1 MQAHYL
7 RHLVFLAVVVVVLV
21 LIAAGAV
28 LLIRNLNEI
37 AANALWILAIIA
49 FVLLVWKGDFLLM
62 LKAYERAVITRF
74 GKVARVGGPGWC
86 VRIPGIESATVVDL
100 RTETVDVPKQD
111 VITKEN
117 IELKVEAILYL
128 RVNKDKQSVIN
139 SVVEIDDYKE
149 AARLYLISS
158 IRAIIGTMTL
168 PEVIARTEE
177 LETKLQQEVE
187 KIASKWGIEV
197 VSVDFKDVDIPD
209 TVLQAMHE
217 EKAAEQRKFARMES
231 AEAHM
236 AEIKAVRDA
245 AEQLSD
251 KALAY
256 YYIRA
261 LEKIGRGKSTKFIFP
276 MELSRLAEAVG
287 GRVGGTS
294 SSDLEQLFKKYAPA
308 VTNLLS
314 KNEKEKIQKEAKK
327 R

>member
-7 RHLVFLAVVVVVLV
+7 RHLVFLAVVVIVLV

-28 LLIRNLNEI
+28 FLLKNLNEI
-37 AANALWILAIIA
+37 AANALWILAIVV
-49 FVLLVWKGDFLLM
+49 FLLILWKGDFLLT
-62 LKAYERAVITRF
+62 LQDYQRAVIMRF
-74 GKVARVGGPGWC
+74 GKVKRVGGPGWC
-86 VRIPGIESATVVDL
+86 IRIPGIESATIVDL
-100 RTETVDVPKQD
+100 RTETIDIQKQD
-111 VITKEN
+111 IVTADN
-117 IELKVEAILYL
+117 IELKVDALLYL
-128 RVNKDKQSVIN
+128 RVKKDKQSVIN
-139 SVVEIDDYKE
+139 SVVEVKDYKE

-158 IRAIIGTMTL
+158 IRAVLGAMTL
-168 PEVIARTEE
+168 PEVIATTENV
-177 LETKLQQEVE
+177 ETKLQEEVT
-187 KIASKWGIEV
+187 KITLSWGVEV

-217 EKAAEQRKFARMES
+217 QKAAIQQKEARKQS
-231 AEAHM
+231 AEAHK
-236 AEIKAVRDA
+236 AEIEAVRDA

-294 SSDLEQLFKKYAPA
+294 SADIEQLFKKYAPA
-308 VTNLLS
+308 VTNILS
-314 KNEKEKIQKEAKK
+314 KNERERIKREAGKK
-327 R
+327 

>member
-1 MQAHYL
+1 MQAQSL
-7 RHLVFLAVVVVVLV
+7 KHLVFLAVVIVVLV

-37 AANALWILAIIA
+37 AANAVWVFLIVV
-49 FVLLVWKGDFLLM
+49 FVLIVWKGDFLLT
-62 LKAYERAVITRF
+62 LQDYQRAVIMRF
-74 GKVARVGGPGWC
+74 GKVNRVGGPGWC
-86 VRIPGIESATVVDL
+86 IRIPGIESATVIDL
-100 RTETVDVPKQD
+100 RTQTVDVPKQD

-117 IELKVEAILYL
+117 IELKVDAVLYL

-139 SVVEIDDYKE
+139 SVVEVEDYKE
-149 AARLYLISS
+149 ASRLYLISS
-158 IRAIIGTMTL
+158 IRAVVGTMTL
-168 PEVIARTEE
+168 SEVVGQTEE
-177 LETKLQQEVE
+177 VETKLQQEVA

-217 EKAAEQRKFARMES
+217 EKAAEQRKFARMEG

-245 AEQLSD
+245 AENLSD

-308 VTNLLS
+308 ITNLLS
-314 KNEKEKIQKEAKK
+314 KNELERIKKEAKK

>member
-1 MQAHYL
+1 
-7 RHLVFLAVVVVVLV
+7 
-21 LIAAGAV
+21 
-28 LLIRNLNEI
+28 
-37 AANALWILAIIA
+37 
-49 FVLLVWKGDFLLM
+49 
-62 LKAYERAVITRF
+62 
-74 GKVARVGGPGWC
+74 
-86 VRIPGIESATVVDL
+86 
-100 RTETVDVPKQD
+100 
-111 VITKEN
+111 
-117 IELKVEAILYL
+117 
-128 RVNKDKQSVIN
+128 
-139 SVVEIDDYKE
+139 
-149 AARLYLISS
+149 
-158 IRAIIGTMTL
+158 MTL
-168 PEVIARTEE
+168 PEVIGQTEE
-177 LETKLQQEVE
+177 VETKLQQEVE
-187 KIASKWGIEV
+187 KIASKWGVEV

-231 AEAHM
+231 AEAHS

-276 MELSRLAEAVG
+276 MELTRLAEAVS

-314 KNEKEKIQKEAKK
+314 KNELERIKKEAKK
-327 R
+327 K